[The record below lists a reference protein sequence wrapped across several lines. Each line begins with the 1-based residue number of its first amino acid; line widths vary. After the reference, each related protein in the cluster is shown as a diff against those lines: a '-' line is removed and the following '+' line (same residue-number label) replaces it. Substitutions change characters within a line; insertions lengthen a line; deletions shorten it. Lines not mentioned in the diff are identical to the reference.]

1 MNGMPRVIA
10 LLAAG
15 ALALSGCSVSPEEPT
30 AGERVSASTAPVA
43 DAGATDAELAVL
55 ADGTGIETCPEGVDA
70 PDAAVPGL
78 PVGALPCLDGSG
90 PVDLSTL
97 RGTPL
102 VVNVWASWC
111 APCRAEMPVLRD
123 AARDW
128 GDDVRVLGIA
138 INDDPAKSL
147 ALLEELGVSFPS
159 VVDREAVTRSALAY
173 PGPPVTY
180 FVRADGTIAGR
191 HDGAILMREQLD
203 ALVVEY
209 LGA

>member
-1 MNGMPRVIA
+1 MTRAIA
-10 LLAAG
+10 GIAAV
-15 ALALSGCSVSPEEPT
+15 ALALAACSVTPDEPT
-30 AGERVSASTAPVA
+30 AGERVGASAVAPVA
-43 DAGATDAELAVL
+43 DAGASDAELAAL
-55 ADGTGIETCPEGVDA
+55 AAGTGIEPCPEGVAA

-78 PVGALPCLDGSG
+78 PGDALPCLDGSG
-90 PVDLSTL
+90 PVDLSAL

-138 INDDPAKSL
+138 INDDPVRSL
-147 ALLEELGVSFPS
+147 ALLEELGVTFPS

-180 FVRADGTIAGR
+180 FVRPDGTIAGR
-191 HDGAILMREQLD
+191 HDGAILARAQLD
-203 ALVVEY
+203 ALVAEY